1 MSDNIILQEI
11 ADSIPE
17 FQLKVFDTENSY
29 EAFKNILVQKIREL
43 INTNF
48 AELVNILYRL
58 DISEK
63 KLKEQLQND
72 NPDSAGVIADMIIQ
86 RQIEKI
92 ETRTLFKNHQD
103 IPENEKW

>member
-1 MSDNIILQEI
+1 MSDNILLQEI

-17 FQLKVFDTENSY
+17 FHLEVIDTKNSY
-29 EAFKNILVQKIREL
+29 EAFKHILVQKIREL

-86 RQIEKI
+86 RQAQKI
-92 ETRTLFKNHQD
+92 ETRTLFKSHQD

>member
-1 MSDNIILQEI
+1 MSDDIILQEI

-48 AELVNILYRL
+48 ADLVNILYRL

-72 NPDSAGVIADMIIQ
+72 NPDSAGLIADMIIQ
-86 RQIEKI
+86 RQVQKI

>member
-58 DISEK
+58 DIPEK
-63 KLKEQLQND
+63 KLKEQLQKE
-72 NPDSAGVIADMIIQ
+72 P
-86 RQIEKI
+86 
-92 ETRTLFKNHQD
+92 
-103 IPENEKW
+103 

>member
-1 MSDNIILQEI
+1 MSDDIILQEI
-11 ADSIPE
+11 ADTIPE
-17 FQLKVFDTENSY
+17 FQLKVFDTENNY
-29 EAFKNILVQKIREL
+29 EAFKNILVQKINEL

-63 KLKEQLQND
+63 KLKEHLQND
-72 NPDSAGVIADMIIQ
+72 NPDSAGVIAEMIIQ
-86 RQIEKI
+86 RQAQKI
-92 ETRTLFKNHQD
+92 ETRTLFKSHQD

>member
-1 MSDNIILQEI
+1 MSDDIILQEI
-11 ADSIPE
+11 ADNIPE

-48 AELVNILYRL
+48 ADLVNILYRI

-72 NPDSAGVIADMIIQ
+72 NPDSAGLIADMIIQ
-86 RQIEKI
+86 RQVQKI

>member
-1 MSDNIILQEI
+1 MSDDIILQEI

-29 EAFKNILVQKIREL
+29 EAFNNILVQKIREL

-72 NPDSAGVIADMIIQ
+72 NPDSAGLIADMIIE
-86 RQIEKI
+86 RQTQKI

>member
-72 NPDSAGVIADMIIQ
+72 NPDSAGVMADMIIQ
-86 RQIEKI
+86 RQAQKI
-92 ETRTLFKNHQD
+92 ETRTLFKSPQD